1 MNHQPKARLGTTNC
15 ARLCG
20 GSATGFSLIEL
31 LIAMAVALILM
42 TAMSTLLSSSLATRS
57 RENLRSEALSDTQ
70 RALNLMSREIG
81 NSGYGLTDNGIVAAD
96 SGPTAIRIRANIN
109 SAGEQPFTPP
119 NPPPPNPLATD
130 DADED
135 VVYIYQPAQQA
146 LVRFDRNTNE
156 KIVLARPVAVFR
168 VRYLD
173 GLELETSISNA
184 VKIRLTVLVTLPALH
199 NQPASQVQ
207 LTSDVAL
214 RNAPTVLGRY

>member
-1 MNHQPKARLGTTNC
+1 MNYQLDIRMRRTSC
-15 ARLCG
+15 ARPGAG
-20 GSATGFSLIEL
+20 GAAGFSLIEL
-31 LIAMAVALILM
+31 VIAMAVALILL
-42 TAMSTLLSSSLATRS
+42 ASASTLLSSSLATRS

-96 SGPTAIRIRANIN
+96 SGPTEIRIRANIN
-109 SAGEQPFTPP
+109 SAGEQPVEPP
-119 NPPPPNPLATD
+119 NAPPPNPLATD

-135 VVYIYQPAQQA
+135 VTYIYQPANQA
-146 LVRFDRNTNE
+146 IVRFDRNTNA
-156 KIVLARPVAVFR
+156 KIVLARPVDVFS

-173 GLELETSISNA
+173 DVEVETTIPNA
-184 VKIRLTVLVTLPALH
+184 VKIRLTVQVTLPAQN

-214 RNAPTVLGRY
+214 RNAPAVLGRY